1 MTNESITPTLEQ
13 GIQEYQSQ
21 NHQKAADIFE
31 EIVTADSKAW
41 PAWRMLGFAHLALK
55 NFEKAISAFETAIQL
70 NEQDADNHFG
80 LACAFQDSNNHA
92 KAISS
97 FETTLQKNPQH
108 PAVKS
113 KSVLSYLQRGDELMA
128 NANLMGAEQYFEK
141 AHKYAQT
148 EETYNKLIDYLSKA
162 GQSGKI
168 SLVTQEW
175 NARHAPV
182 ATPAPVQETTQVMAP
197 VNNQPA
203 TGHMATAHQAA
214 NANSDF
220 LNSVTKRPD
229 AANIQQTAAGNFI
242 PCPMCK
248 KPMGIHGTICPH
260 CSHDIRKPTNSNFT
274 SMKSQANRITWQEL
288 TYKII
293 CVVWALAGV
302 FGIVAAHFAKQAA
315 IAAAATAGPDDLFAQ
330 INVQSA
336 EQEMT
341 FAIIFGA
348 IRIAVGVGLLF
359 EISVLMWIGYV
370 MCLINIFNYGMGV
383 IIGLGL
389 MTINP
394 ATGAVVFL
402 GNAVM
407 LALTG
412 LFVYLL
418 RFLGDI

>member
-1 MTNESITPTLEQ
+1 
-13 GIQEYQSQ
+13 
-21 NHQKAADIFE
+21 
-31 EIVTADSKAW
+31 
-41 PAWRMLGFAHLALK
+41 
-55 NFEKAISAFETAIQL
+55 
-70 NEQDADNHFG
+70 
-80 LACAFQDSNNHA
+80 
-92 KAISS
+92 
-97 FETTLQKNPQH
+97 
-108 PAVKS
+108 
-113 KSVLSYLQRGDELMA
+113 
-128 NANLMGAEQYFEK
+128 
-141 AHKYAQT
+141 
-148 EETYNKLIDYLSKA
+148 
-162 GQSGKI
+162 
-168 SLVTQEW
+168 
-175 NARHAPV
+175 
-182 ATPAPVQETTQVMAP
+182 
-197 VNNQPA
+197 
-203 TGHMATAHQAA
+203 
-214 NANSDF
+214 
-220 LNSVTKRPD
+220 
-229 AANIQQTAAGNFI
+229 
-242 PCPMCK
+242 
-248 KPMGIHGTICPH
+248 
-260 CSHDIRKPTNSNFT
+260 
-274 SMKSQANRITWQEL
+274 MKSQANRITWQEL

-407 LALTG
+407 LGLTG